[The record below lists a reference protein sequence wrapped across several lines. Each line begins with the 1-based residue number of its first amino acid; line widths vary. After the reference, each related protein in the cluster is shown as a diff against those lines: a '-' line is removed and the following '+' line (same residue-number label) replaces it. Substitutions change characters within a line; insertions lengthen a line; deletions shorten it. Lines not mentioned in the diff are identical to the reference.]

1 MISIT
6 YITREKMLKFTLLA
20 LTLACVAASAGAE
33 EAEVEGKFANR
44 LCLRFTDQM
53 LSMHDKWSAALYF
66 CFSHQ
71 MKGKKNI
78 YPRVDFHSFVGL
90 HR

>member
-1 MISIT
+1 
-6 YITREKMLKFTLLA
+6 MLKFTLLA

-78 YPRVDFHSFVGL
+78 YPVWTSTALSDCIASK
-90 HR
+90 